1 LASPRCDDQ
10 HVLVGRAGRPPVDSQ
25 VQQGLW
31 RLWAGESFLGSFETP
46 EAAMRALRTMK
57 LGKSWKAPPD
67 LDDWHHA
74 EGRLPPDL

>member
-1 LASPRCDDQ
+1 
-10 HVLVGRAGRPPVDSQ
+10 
-25 VQQGLW
+25 
-31 RLWAGESFLGSFETP
+31 
-46 EAAMRALRTMK
+46 MRALRKMK

>member
-1 LASPRCDDQ
+1 MTSTYWWDAP
-10 HVLVGRAGRPPVDSQ
+10 AGRLSIRRFNK
-25 VQQGLW
+25 GLW
-31 RLWAGESFLGSFETP
+31 RLWAGECFLGSFETP

-57 LGKSWKAPPD
+57 LGKSWKAPDD